1 VNYRHHFHAGN
12 FADVMKHVFVIQ
24 LARALQRKPKGVL
37 FLDTHAGRGSY
48 DLELA
53 RRGDSLA
60 REPEHPA
67 GIGRVWASP
76 AQSPALAEFL
86 SLVRGFDEK
95 ARHEAEPRGLVQ
107 SAAVSPRF
115 YPGSPWLLKLLARD
129 VDRIALCER
138 HPEEFQALHS
148 GFDWVPRASLH
159 EMDGYTALRA
169 MLPPPEHRALILIDP
184 SYEAQDE
191 TSLLVGALGEALRR
205 FPSGLYII
213 WYPITERFESQAFQ
227 REIARLAL
235 PPALTLELIVE
246 PHSAGLRG
254 CGLLV
259 LNPPWRFDGEAGPI
273 LAELAEKLG
282 RSSGAAG
289 QVRWLTPDK

>member
-1 VNYRHHFHAGN
+1 
-12 FADVMKHVFVIQ
+12 MKHVFVIQ

-67 GIGRVWASP
+67 GIGRVWAGHP
-76 AQSPALAEFL
+76 QTPALGEYL
-86 SLVRGFDEK
+86 SLVRSFDEK
-95 ARHEAEPRGLVQ
+95 ARNEAALCGSVQ
-107 SAAVSPRF
+107 STATSPRF

-129 VDRIALCER
+129 ADRIALCER
-138 HPEEFQALHS
+138 HPEEFQALRS
-148 GFDWVPRASLH
+148 GFDWVPRASTH

-169 MLPPPEHRALILIDP
+169 MLPPAERRALILIDP

-191 TSLLVGALGEALRR
+191 TLLLVDALGEALRR
-205 FPSGLYII
+205 FPNGLYAI
-213 WYPITERFESQAFQ
+213 WYPITERFESQAFH

-246 PHSAGLRG
+246 PDSAGLRG

-259 LNPPWRFDGEAGPI
+259 LNPPWQFDGEATPI

-282 RSSGAAG
+282 RSSAAAG
-289 QVRWLTPDK
+289 QVRWLIPEK

>member
-48 DLELA
+48 DLDMA
-53 RRGDSLA
+53 GRGDSLA

-67 GIGRVWASP
+67 GIGRVWAGSVR
-76 AQSPALAEFL
+76 SPALAEYL

-95 ARHEAEPRGLVQ
+95 ARNEAEPRGSVQ
-107 SAAVSPRF
+107 STAAPPRF

-129 VDRIALCER
+129 ADRIALCER
-138 HPEEFQALHS
+138 HPEEFQALRN
-148 GFDWVPRASLH
+148 GFDWVPRASIH

-169 MLPPPEHRALILIDP
+169 MLPPPERRALILIDP
-184 SYEAQDE
+184 SYEAQEE
-191 TSLLVGALGEALRR
+191 TSLLAGALGEALRR
-205 FPSGLYII
+205 FPSGLYVI
-213 WYPITERFESQAFQ
+213 WYPITERFESQAFHQ
-227 REIARLAL
+227 EIARLAL
-235 PPALTLELIVE
+235 PPALTLELIVD
-246 PHSAGLRG
+246 PGSAGLKG

-259 LNPPWRFDGEAGPI
+259 LNPPWRFAEEAGPI
-273 LAELAEKLG
+273 LTELAQRLG
-282 RSSGAAG
+282 RSSAAVER
-289 QVRWLTPDK
+289 VRWLAPET

>member
-48 DLELA
+48 DLDMA
-53 RRGDSLA
+53 GRGDSLA

-67 GIGRVWASP
+67 GIGRVWAGSVR
-76 AQSPALAEFL
+76 SPALAEYL

-95 ARHEAEPRGLVQ
+95 ARNEAQPRG
-107 SAAVSPRF
+107 SAQPTAASPRF

-129 VDRIALCER
+129 ADRIALCER
-138 HPEEFQALHS
+138 HPEEFEALRS
-148 GFDWVPRASLH
+148 AFDWVPRASLH

-169 MLPPPEHRALILIDP
+169 MLPPPERRALILIDP
-184 SYEAQDE
+184 SYEAKEE
-191 TSLLVGALGEALRR
+191 TSLLASGLGEALRR
-205 FPSGLYII
+205 FPGGLYVV
-213 WYPITERFESQAFQ
+213 WYPITERFESQAFH

-235 PPALTLELIVE
+235 PPALTLELIVD
-246 PHSAGLRG
+246 PGSAGLRG

-259 LNPPWRFDGEAGPI
+259 LNPPWRFDGEAAPV

-282 RSSGAAG
+282 RSSAASG
-289 QVRWLTPDK
+289 QVRWLTPEK